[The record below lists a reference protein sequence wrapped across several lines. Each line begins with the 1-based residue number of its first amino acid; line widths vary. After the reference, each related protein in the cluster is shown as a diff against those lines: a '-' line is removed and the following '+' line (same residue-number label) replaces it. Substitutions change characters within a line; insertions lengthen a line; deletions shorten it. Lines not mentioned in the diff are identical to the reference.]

1 LTFISPSFFASTLL
15 AEQTPLRRLNAPP
28 DEVSLLLLDLA
39 VFAQV
44 KGLFHLR

>member
-1 LTFISPSFFASTLL
+1 M
-15 AEQTPLRRLNAPP
+15 AEQTPRRPP

-44 KGLFHLR
+44 KADCFICADDSAQMN